1 MSVVGFVCRA
11 GRAKMIIAILLTGCE
26 LQHDCR
32 SSIEIVPGSHHLEG
46 PIHSYAA
53 EQAHAAYGGQDAVD
67 YNKLLISGRFADAIA
82 QPEHTQ
88 SPARVNMKRGD
99 IWLMDHRIFH
109 RGTPVDVAAPGRPE
123 LMYCFRASLCPTT
136 A

>member
-53 EQAHAAYGGQDAVD
+53 EQAHAAYGGRAWPM
-67 YNKLLISGRFADAIA
+67 SC
-82 QPEHTQ
+82 
-88 SPARVNMKRGD
+88 SPRSLSLNDDSSSSVKVRPNR
-99 IWLMDHRIFH
+99 
-109 RGTPVDVAAPGRPE
+109 PGCGGSDP
-123 LMYCFRASLCPTT
+123 
-136 A
+136 